1 MVGFLEEAALR
12 KPGFVRGR
20 HYTEYVSEVE
30 SLKREGRL
38 KDAEKLLLELIDAV
52 EEEARARGPGWAI
65 APWYYQQLAIIYRKQ
80 KNYAAEID
88 ILKRYVELTG
98 LTEGGLAD
106 RLKKAEYL
114 LQRTQEKTASQGEPC
129 PYCGKFVTPL
139 PKRRKKCPHCGKVVY
154 VKPDQSFFPKALL
167 TEDEAWAVEKLKAL
181 QEYGVTTEMFRE
193 AWKTEEEMVER
204 SGIKLSTRAFLGDV
218 LWSLYNRAMLKLVQR
233 DNTVTLYNSLSKL
246 RRLMA
251 LHLHEERKNPNQE
264 LMLSHE
270 AELRYLLA
278 LYGPD
283 CSLVIVAKEDA
294 CPECQRLSGKRLTVK
309 EALETMPLPVKGC
322 THTEGKNPHPLC
334 RCKYLISIKEEEAEG
349 VEETKKSD
357 AFQGRHSRWWR
368 WWRRPTS

>member
-1 MVGFLEEAALR
+1 VLANPPALAEMVGFLEEAALR

-52 EEEARARGPGWAI
+52 EEEARARGPGGWAI

-98 LTEGGLAD
+98 LTEGRLAD

-129 PYCGKFVTPL
+129 PYCGKFVTPKSL
-139 PKRRKKCPHCGKVVY
+139 TDGRRSLGCRETQSVAGIRCHYRNVPGSMEDRGGNGRKVGHQTEHAGFPRGCPLE
-154 VKPDQSFFPKALL
+154 P
-167 TEDEAWAVEKLKAL
+167 
-181 QEYGVTTEMFRE
+181 
-193 AWKTEEEMVER
+193 
-204 SGIKLSTRAFLGDV
+204 
-218 LWSLYNRAMLKLVQR
+218 VQPG
-233 DNTVTLYNSLSKL
+233 NAQAGAKGQYTLYNSLSKL

-251 LHLHEERKNPNQE
+251 LHLHEEGKNPNQE

-294 CPECQRLSGKRLTVK
+294 CPECQRLSGKTLTVK

-322 THTEGKNPHPLC
+322 THTEGKNLHPLC
-334 RCKYLISIKEEEAEG
+334 RCKYLVSIEEEEAEG
-349 VEETKKSD
+349 VEEAKESD
-357 AFQGRHSRWWR
+357 AFQGRHS
-368 WWRRPTS
+368 

>member
-1 MVGFLEEAALR
+1 MR
-12 KPGFVRGR
+12 KPGLVRGK
-20 HYTEYVSEVE
+20 HYTEFVSEVE
-30 SLKREGRL
+30 SLKRKGRL

-80 KNYAAEID
+80 KNYAAEIN

-129 PYCGKFVTPL
+129 SYCGKFVTPL
-139 PKRRKKCPHCGKVVY
+139 PQRRKKCPHCGKVVY

-204 SGIKLSTRAFLGDV
+204 S
-218 LWSLYNRAMLKLVQR
+218 
-233 DNTVTLYNSLSKL
+233 TLYNSLSKL

-251 LHLHEERKNPNQE
+251 LHLHEEGKNPNQE

-294 CPECQRLSGKRLTVK
+294 CPECQRLSGKTLTVK

-322 THTEGKNPHPLC
+322 THTEGKNLHPLC
-334 RCKYLISIKEEEAEG
+334 RCKYLVSIEEEEAEG
-349 VEETKKSD
+349 VEEAKESD
-357 AFQGRHSRWWR
+357 AFQGRHS
-368 WWRRPTS
+368 